1 MRPSL
6 LASSDAEV
14 SWGAGSHVMCVHL
27 VTGDRYPPGY
37 LFKNRYL
44 CSWYLGISRSAPCRR
59 RGRLAPSPH
68 KSPPL
73 SLKSGKHNLND
84 RETGSPSNITMVA
97 ESKLRP
103 SQVTLGDAKRRRVQG
118 TSFVAIID
126 SDEGASPQA
135 QNAEQRR
142 AYDIPLGVPLSAFGL
157 ANPRSDFAMGRRHE
171 EMQTHPILR
180 IANLSIRDYERNGVP
195 LSFGGQDK

>member
-1 MRPSL
+1 
-6 LASSDAEV
+6 
-14 SWGAGSHVMCVHL
+14 
-27 VTGDRYPPGY
+27 
-37 LFKNRYL
+37 
-44 CSWYLGISRSAPCRR
+44 
-59 RGRLAPSPH
+59 
-68 KSPPL
+68 
-73 SLKSGKHNLND
+73 
-84 RETGSPSNITMVA
+84 MVA

-126 SDEGASPQA
+126 SDEGASPPAQA
-135 QNAEQRR
+135 AEQLRV
-142 AYDIPLGVPLSAFGL
+142 YDVPLGVPLSAFGL
-157 ANPRSDFAMGRRHE
+157 ANPRSDFAMRRRHE